1 MMNLGDK
8 KMKKFVGII
17 ALCLFLMGS
26 VAMAKPSHGGH
37 HHDNP
42 PPPPPPPPP
51 VPVSSYVN
59 SYQESFPDC
68 DEHTLLINEMVT
80 EYSDNTTTV
89 NRLYSVVDNSGHS
102 ILMNATEVQHL
113 FKDYDHY
120 FLAKINGSYL
130 VIDSYGQQTSPD
142 RYVTATPLEPDRIK
156 VSKNLSFLKV
166 GYGVIDYAGNEVIP
180 VKYQSFKNGKFN
192 NGVYITKMNGYWGL
206 VSLDTGV
213 LLHNEYDSIKGI
225 HYAYKLKKQGRFGL
239 ANYAGQV
246 VLPTQYDKVDDV
258 GDFIAVKKGNYW
270 AAYDAYG
277 RSLTPF
283 KYKKIKMDRNTL
295 IGETDRGSEM
305 IAR

>member
-1 MMNLGDK
+1 
-8 KMKKFVGII
+8 
-17 ALCLFLMGS
+17 
-26 VAMAKPSHGGH
+26 
-37 HHDNP
+37 
-42 PPPPPPPPP
+42 
-51 VPVSSYVN
+51 
-59 SYQESFPDC
+59 
-68 DEHTLLINEMVT
+68 
-80 EYSDNTTTV
+80 
-89 NRLYSVVDNSGHS
+89 
-102 ILMNATEVQHL
+102 
-113 FKDYDHY
+113 
-120 FLAKINGSYL
+120 
-130 VIDSYGQQTSPD
+130 
-142 RYVTATPLEPDRIK
+142 
-156 VSKNLSFLKV
+156 
-166 GYGVIDYAGNEVIP
+166 
-180 VKYQSFKNGKFN
+180 
-192 NGVYITKMNGYWGL
+192 MNGYWGL